1 MSGDPAAGSAS
12 GLAGRRGQRQ
22 LLDQV
27 QYPAGQPGRQTGCPG
42 DELAGRGQ
50 DYFRPAAADSL
61 DDLPG
66 GPLGVHRQQRHAG
79 AEREPGE
86 LLPGLPGETGVQTGA
101 AAHKPGYGGG
111 NRHRAAEFGAQPF
124 GESDGSELGGAVG
137 QQVRDA
143 ELTADRRDRDDPA
156 MALTLHDRQRRERQ
170 ADGGE
175 RHGLHR
181 VLVVAELRRLHRANL
196 DDPGVVHHD
205 VEAAVTLDRGIDQ
218 ALRQGLVGQVAG
230 ARRTS
235 APAARNWPAAR
246 SGPPLHRVTQPV
258 LGDGTEPRRLPAPA
272 APDTTPHSASSPAG
286 SSASCTAASKPA
298 PSTTRPPP
306 GLTVKTSS
314 PLDIQAPGM
323 SVLSATSNN
332 PVGTPP
338 L

>member
-12 GLAGRRGQRQ
+12 GPAGRRGQRQ

-27 QYPAGQPGRQTGCPG
+27 LYPAGQPGRQTGHPG

-50 DYFRPAAADSL
+50 DCFRPAAADRL

-66 GPLGVHRQQRHAG
+66 GPLGVHRQQRQADAG
-79 AEREPGE
+79 REPGE
-86 LLPGLPGETGVQTGA
+86 LLPGLPGETGCRPAPLRTSPGTTVVTVTGRRPSPA
-101 AAHKPGYGGG
+101 RGPSEKSG
-111 NRHRAAEFGAQPF
+111 
-124 GESDGSELGGAVG
+124 GSELGGAVG

-181 VLVVAELRRLHRANL
+181 VLVVAELRRLHRADL
-196 DDPGVVHHD
+196 DDPGVVDHD

-246 SGPPLHRVTQPV
+246 SGSPLHRVTQPV
-258 LGDGTEPRRLPAPA
+258 LADGTEPCRLPTPAPSTTPNAPA
-272 APDTTPHSASSPAG
+272 VPDTTPHSASSPAG

-298 PSTTRPPP
+298 PSTTR
-306 GLTVKTSS
+306 GT
-314 PLDIQAPGM
+314 AW
-323 SVLSATSNN
+323 SNREN
-332 PVGTPP
+332 K
-338 L
+338 LAA